1 MKRFVNSGAEIRVL
15 MASPST
21 WTTARQSGHAE
32 IDISAPCDPSP
43 LVSSPFLNFLCVCE
57 CVCES
62 NRICCCQSS
71 AWPVCFQ
78 LPALHKETSLTP
90 QLITSVLTERLHL
103 QGRRK
108 SAGDGDPAH
117 LDLTFCGLVAALVFL
132 PLSPRNRLYG
142 FILTY
147 PTCGMHQCWFPSF
160 ERTDWEKQRM
170 KLNHSR
176 APSRRFGRTGGP
188 WCRQSP
194 SEGGS
199 PGAPWDPVGVSV
211 RRGWETVGDYG
222 GKER

>member
-15 MASPST
+15 MASSST
-21 WTTARQSGHAE
+21 WITARQSGHAE

-43 LVSSPFLNFLCVCE
+43 LVSSPSLNFLCVC
-57 CVCES
+57 VS

-90 QLITSVLTERLHL
+90 QLITSVLTERLYL

-117 LDLTFCGLVAALVFL
+117 SDLRSRGSSCFSPPFPPQSIVWIYFD
-132 PLSPRNRLYG
+132 LSN
-142 FILTY
+142 
-147 PTCGMHQCWFPSF
+147 MHQCWFPSF

-176 APSRRFGRTGGP
+176 APSRRFGKTGGP

-199 PGAPWDPVGVSV
+199 PGAPWDPVGVRA

-222 GKER
+222 GRER